1 MIRSGIGY
9 DIHSLSK
16 GEKLIIGGVN
26 IPSEIGS
33 VGHSDGDALS
43 HSIVDALLGA
53 AALGDIGGFFPSH
66 EQEWKDA
73 RSIFFIKQAVEKI
86 SKADFEISNLD
97 STVIL
102 QKPKIARFIPL
113 IRRTLSEAININK
126 SQISIKAT
134 TSDYLG
140 FIGNNSGWASQTI
153 ATIYKSID

>member
-66 EQEWKDA
+66 EQKWKDA
-73 RSIFFIKQAVEKI
+73 RSIFFIKKYI
-86 SKADFEISNLD
+86 FY
-97 STVIL
+97 
-102 QKPKIARFIPL
+102 
-113 IRRTLSEAININK
+113 RT
-126 SQISIKAT
+126 
-134 TSDYLG
+134 
-140 FIGNNSGWASQTI
+140 
-153 ATIYKSID
+153 